1 MEEQKT
7 IFDYLGQVMITF
19 GFSVVVMNVLCL
31 LVGEEARE
39 VSTIYSLGK
48 EGLSVATMLQF
59 LVVAVCITGL
69 RVLFFTDRIIRQMSI
84 TVRTVCM
91 LSAVVVVIVIFTVLF
106 GWFPVDMWES
116 WAAFFLT
123 FGLCFAGSLTVMHLK
138 EKAENRKM
146 EEALRR
152 IKGTK
157 GRKACDRYQEDERK
171 ESL

>member
-19 GFSVVVMNVLCL
+19 GFSVAVMNVLCL

-116 WAAFFLT
+116 WAAF
-123 FGLCFAGSLTVMHLK
+123 S
-138 EKAENRKM
+138 
-146 EEALRR
+146 
-152 IKGTK
+152 
-157 GRKACDRYQEDERK
+157 
-171 ESL
+171 

>member
-1 MEEQKT
+1 M
-7 IFDYLGQVMITF
+7 
-19 GFSVVVMNVLCL
+19 
-31 LVGEEARE
+31 
-39 VSTIYSLGK
+39 
-48 EGLSVATMLQF
+48 
-59 LVVAVCITGL
+59 
-69 RVLFFTDRIIRQMSI
+69 
-84 TVRTVCM
+84 VRTVCM

-152 IKGTK
+152 IKGAK
-157 GRKACDRYQEDERK
+157 GRKACDRYQECEGK

>member
-1 MEEQKT
+1 
-7 IFDYLGQVMITF
+7 
-19 GFSVVVMNVLCL
+19 
-31 LVGEEARE
+31 
-39 VSTIYSLGK
+39 
-48 EGLSVATMLQF
+48 
-59 LVVAVCITGL
+59 
-69 RVLFFTDRIIRQMSI
+69 
-84 TVRTVCM
+84 M